1 MNSLPLKF
9 HRLTGRKQVTKQN
22 FWKELEQF
30 VRESKKENLKL
41 EEKNMVLEAQL
52 SSAQDDIEKLEKAV
66 LELSIVY
73 DQLVDRNTKL
83 VAENKQ
89 IFEKLMSFPFNQEG
103 VRDIE
108 LSVSSVADTVLTRK
122 SSNKCELIE
131 EESNN

>member
-1 MNSLPLKF
+1 
-9 HRLTGRKQVTKQN
+9 
-22 FWKELEQF
+22 
-30 VRESKKENLKL
+30 
-41 EEKNMVLEAQL
+41 MVLEAQL